1 MAKDNKQSEVKQEE
15 KKDIEGRFLN
25 EIDKIHFIS
34 KSLDALSFETDD
46 NSVKEVRP
54 TFHDMKG
61 ASDILRE
68 VGESLTEIHGEIN
81 FE

>member
-1 MAKDNKQSEVKQEE
+1 MNEKAKEE

-61 ASDILRE
+61 ASDILRG
-68 VGESLTEIHGEIN
+68 VGETLNEIYE
-81 FE
+81 ELDSE